1 MGNFSFTIDRDNTR
15 TVIGNVDTERSA
27 KNIISDTIRFIETKA
42 KLNVPQRTGN
52 LFRSIS
58 KEGPIKISSSEYVGI
73 VSTGF
78 SAPYARFV
86 EYGTGMYGSRKS
98 PIFSKTGNYMKWREN
113 SKIVFAKS
121 TKGQKPQLYM
131 TKAVEEAI
139 SYYLPKRLAQ
149 EAKNITKE

>member
-1 MGNFSFTIDRDNTR
+1 MGNFLFTIEKDDAKS
-15 TVIGNVDTERSA
+15 VIGNVNTEQSA
-27 KNIISDTIRFIETKA
+27 KNVISDTIRFIETKA
-42 KLNVPQRTGN
+42 KLNAPQRTGN

-86 EYGTGMYGSRKS
+86 EYGTGMYGSRKA

-113 SKIVFAKS
+113 SKIIFAKS

-131 TKAVEEAI
+131 TRAVDEAI
-139 SYYLPKRLAQ
+139 SYYLPRRLAQ
-149 EAKNITKE
+149 EAKNIIKE